1 MSQITKSF
9 LLKFTVLL
17 VIAGSFSACG
27 SNPAIT
33 SNNQTSSTIA
43 PASGG
48 EINQNQSSDPINDE
62 KEKLQKEREKLEKEK
77 QELKDEKAKTEK
89 MKDAKPPSSE
99 LVDTFMVT
107 DPPTNIR
114 DSPNGKVLCVAKK
127 QELIKSF
134 GSTGIS
140 DNNGEWFYTNYC
152 GKMGVIHSSQVVAPS

>member
-17 VIAGSFSACG
+17 VIVGSLSACG
-27 SNPAIT
+27 NNSATT
-33 SNNQTSSTIA
+33 SNNQTSSTIS

-48 EINQNQSSDPINDE
+48 EVNQSSDPVNVE
-62 KEKLQKEREKLEKEK
+62 KEKLQNEREKLEKEK

-99 LVDTFMVT
+99 LVDTFMIT

-134 GSTGIS
+134 GSTGIT